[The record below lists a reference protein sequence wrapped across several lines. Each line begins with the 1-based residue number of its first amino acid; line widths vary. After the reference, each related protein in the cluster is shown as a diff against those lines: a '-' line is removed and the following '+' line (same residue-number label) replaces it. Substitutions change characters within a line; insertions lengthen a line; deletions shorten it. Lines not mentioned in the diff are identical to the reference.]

1 MLENLFSDL
10 MQSKD
15 HKTLF
20 IPEGFA
26 HGFMALEDHTIFS
39 YQCSGKYIPEACGGI
54 CWNDPDLNISWPM
67 NEYSIDEVII
77 TEKDRNWPTLAEYIT
92 LHNLKVN

>member
-1 MLENLFSDL
+1 